1 MAKFYTLGE
10 LLKILRLIRI
20 NILSPDTA
28 QIYQLS
34 LISLPIYPVNT
45 LWDPKTMEREQQAIF
60 YVIGLKQKRAGH

>member
-1 MAKFYTLGE
+1 MAKPYTLGE
-10 LLKILRLIRI
+10 SLKILRLIRI

-45 LWDPKTMEREQQAIF
+45 GQDPKTMEREQ
-60 YVIGLKQKRAGH
+60 